1 MNPPRILD
9 EASRSRLLLDTRPW
23 LSCDDC
29 FKQIDTYVE
38 AIMRDASHD
47 DLRMRIHLVGCPACA
62 EEADGLLF
70 LLTGESTPASES
82 TESIQPEPN
91 SRHER

>member
-1 MNPPRILD
+1 
-9 EASRSRLLLDTRPW
+9 
-23 LSCDDC
+23 
-29 FKQIDTYVE
+29 
-38 AIMRDASHD
+38 MRDASHD

-82 TESIQPEPN
+82 TESINPN
-91 SRHER
+91 RIPGTQR